1 MNMGKLDEEYSKK
14 KEAQLKRKLSS
25 VPSSTVTSQDI
36 SEDQNESFDNSSPIK
51 DSRTD
56 EEFNIQEKQARR
68 SNFVTV
74 DLPQDPLASLEVTGA
89 LDRSN
94 ISNRTAMQVFSSVLK
109 TARKDGKE
117 VDLDEF
123 ILSRNT
129 IGRRRENSRATI
141 SENATLSRHL

>member
-1 MNMGKLDEEYSKK
+1 M
-14 KEAQLKRKLSS
+14 
-25 VPSSTVTSQDI
+25 
-36 SEDQNESFDNSSPIK
+36 
-51 DSRTD
+51 
-56 EEFNIQEKQARR
+56 
-68 SNFVTV
+68 
-74 DLPQDPLASLEVTGA
+74 TGA

-129 IGRRRENSRATI
+129 SGRRRENSRATI